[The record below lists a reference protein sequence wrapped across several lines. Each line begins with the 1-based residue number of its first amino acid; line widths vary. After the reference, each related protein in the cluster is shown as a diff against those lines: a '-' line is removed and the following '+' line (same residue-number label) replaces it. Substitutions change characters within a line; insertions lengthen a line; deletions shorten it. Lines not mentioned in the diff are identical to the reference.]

1 MALQTVSVRVPATTA
16 NLGPGFDSLGIA
28 LKLYNT
34 VTLRRGVETLLPP
47 MIGITA
53 DAFFREARCK
63 RFSFSFRIAGAVPI
77 SRGLGS
83 SVTVRLGVLAG
94 LNELAGKP
102 LKPEQVLSLVVRLEG
117 HPDNAV
123 PAFYGGFAACAAE
136 KFLNA
141 PVSPRLKFIALVPD
155 MLMETKAARRVLPK
169 TVPLAA
175 AVQNLQNTALITAAF
190 CARNYRILPGL
201 FRDNLHQP
209 YRARLLPAFG
219 PVLEAAEKAGALGGF
234 LSGSGS
240 TLMALA
246 LARPKIVC
254 KAMLAAA
261 LRAKTPSQ
269 VFILTADNSGH
280 RILRNPAREL

>member
-1 MALQTVSVRVPATTA
+1 L
-16 NLGPGFDSLGIA
+16 
-28 LKLYNT
+28 
-34 VTLRRGVETLLPP
+34 
-47 MIGITA
+47 
-53 DAFFREARCK
+53 C
-63 RFSFSFRIAGAVPI
+63 
-77 SRGLGS
+77 
-83 SVTVRLGVLAG
+83 
-94 LNELAGKP
+94 
-102 LKPEQVLSLVVRLEG
+102 
-117 HPDNAV
+117 
-123 PAFYGGFAACAAE
+123 
-136 KFLNA
+136 
-141 PVSPRLKFIALVPD
+141 
-155 MLMETKAARRVLPK
+155 
-169 TVPLAA
+169 
-175 AVQNLQNTALITAAF
+175 
-190 CARNYRILPGL
+190 
-201 FRDNLHQP
+201 QP